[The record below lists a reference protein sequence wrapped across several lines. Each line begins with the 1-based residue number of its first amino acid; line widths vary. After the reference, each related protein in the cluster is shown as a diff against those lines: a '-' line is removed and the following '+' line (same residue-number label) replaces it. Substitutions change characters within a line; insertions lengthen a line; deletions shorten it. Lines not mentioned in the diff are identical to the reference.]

1 MPAGVKGFQKGNTAY
16 KNRKGRRSNAQ
27 IADDLEKSLRN
38 AADESME
45 ITAKQAV
52 DDFQKEVSE
61 KYIETMQAFYAD
73 YIPRVYKRRYTF
85 LNTKKYVKKIYEH
98 KGSYVVGGI
107 ELKPE
112 WITGMT
118 YRSKRQSTKTNKSAG
133 ADFPAT
139 QVFKY
144 MFEEGFHGSGPE
156 GIYPVKHVMKP
167 SPFWIMDR
175 WIRAYAK
182 DDGGKISKKLMNN
195 VFKPTFIKKA
205 KKIKR

>member
-16 KNRKGRRSNAQ
+16 KNRNGRRSNAQ
-27 IADDLEKSLRN
+27 IANDLEKSLRN
-38 AADESME
+38 AANESME

-118 YRSKRQSTKTNKSAG
+118 YRAKRKSSKRNQAPG
-133 ADFPAT
+133 VDFPAT
-139 QVFKY
+139 QVFEY
-144 MFEEGFHGSGPE
+144 AFVYGYHGSGPK
-156 GIYPVKHVMKP
+156 GAYPVKHEMRP
-167 SPFWIMDR
+167 SPFTIMDI
-175 WIRAYAK
+175 WIRNYSK
-182 DDGGKISKKLMNN
+182 DKDGKISKKLMNN